1 MHIATAW
8 AATIQNATTGDTP
21 MHMPSQER
29 LGVGHGWISH
39 LGTRASHGRA
49 GAKLYGHD
57 MARCRKKMTHRNSKR
72 RVGQA
77 SSRGEQDRE
86 RREGEDSVRVEGG
99 GRSNLNPSRSEVG
112 GRARGLGGTSSGGGG
127 VHATDP
133 HAASPYSRRDPLVAE
148 FECARPAATIRPTGP
163 SGLKRCSWPTTSAKL
178 LGRSRSASG
187 RGASCSRPPDS
198 KRSLMGGI

>member
-1 MHIATAW
+1 
-8 AATIQNATTGDTP
+8 

-86 RREGEDSVRVEGG
+86 RREGEDSVRVEGS

-112 GRARGLGGTSSGGGG
+112 GRARGLGGPRRGGVAWGRVRTTPSTHGTQRRRGAVGLPIAAGQSENWSRGRYYSGARTPIFTSS
-127 VHATDP
+127 HNN
-133 HAASPYSRRDPLVAE
+133 S
-148 FECARPAATIRPTGP
+148 
-163 SGLKRCSWPTTSAKL
+163 
-178 LGRSRSASG
+178 SG
-187 RGASCSRPPDS
+187 RHGSRAGAEGVAGAVVAGDA
-198 KRSLMGGI
+198 